1 MESKIQ
7 KVINFLL
14 KYGLIIISI
23 IVGIIGI
30 LSIFITAYF
39 DCTFYHPA
47 EKTYFK
53 YSIGILQ
60 ILISFLVFLLIA
72 LLNKKLFNKIPSLAI
87 LLPILL
93 VCMLVFIV
101 WINAMKLNPETD
113 QKMIHDMAIAILN
126 NNISDFTST
135 AQYLFLYP
143 FQFGLTL
150 FVSIIYK
157 IFGTNYLYIE
167 YINAICA

>member
-1 MESKIQ
+1 MEAKIQ

-39 DCTFYHPA
+39 NCTFYHPA

-143 FQFGLTL
+143 FP
-150 FVSIIYK
+150 YM
-157 IFGTNYLYIE
+157 LYHLIP
-167 YINAICA
+167 